1 MNLNRGMDDDA
12 RKRRQNDPSQYPASD
27 TRYSQ
32 DHGQGR
38 SFAGTSTDRFRA
50 QAPISTSP
58 PVGRGLAGSASGYG
72 YYADAAPTYSAAL
85 PANTMQYQT
94 EYGSDQR
101 QQQTFASY
109 NPSMMYG
116 VNQSTAQSTVYDTAQ
131 QYQQRQPAGM
141 QLLSDVAAPYYT
153 GDAGNTTGGP
163 LVQQQGSSSSTAAF
177 QQSPVDRTSLLQ
189 GYSSGM
195 AGLGGMVQ
203 GSVEVMEDEEY
214 GPSGLDE
221 AYNSYQSALKEIFL
235 NIRNGMLVE
244 ASSSLLRV
252 SEWLLSHVGDLGEQ
266 KSTTHMNQEDL
277 TEFSRSYGG
286 R

>member
-1 MNLNRGMDDDA
+1 MRTDPLMNLNRGMDDDA
-12 RKRRQNDPSQYPASD
+12 RKRRQNDSSQYPASD
-27 TRYSQ
+27 TRYGQ
-32 DHGQGR
+32 DHSQGR
-38 SFAGTSTDRFRA
+38 GFVSTSTDRFRA

-58 PVGRGLAGSASGYG
+58 SVGRGISGSASSYG
-72 YYADAAPTYSAAL
+72 YYADAAPTYSTTL

-94 EYGSDQR
+94 EYGPDQR
-101 QQQTFASY
+101 QQQTFAPY

-116 VNQSTAQSTVYDTAQ
+116 VNQSTSQSAVYDTASQ
-131 QYQQRQPAGM
+131 FQQRQPAGM

-153 GDAGNTTGGP
+153 SETGNTTGAS
-163 LVQQQGSSSSTAAF
+163 LIQQQGSSSSTTAF

-189 GYSSGM
+189 GYSSAM
-195 AGLGGMVQ
+195 AGMGGMVQ
-203 GSVEVMEDEEY
+203 GSTEVMEDEEY

-252 SEWLLSHVGDLGEQ
+252 SEWLLSHVGELGEQ
-266 KSTTHMNQEDL
+266 TSTTPEA
-277 TEFSRSYGG
+277 
-286 R
+286 